1 VPDDQSIAL
10 AEGIFEADGEVGH
23 RGQDTGTQVAV
34 VTIYAGFGSKK
45 VLLGAAMDVAI
56 VGDAGPVALFD
67 RPEALRIHH
76 LPVEERL
83 TAAMTLVGHVYSG
96 PVAGVWSA
104 MLEAAARDSDV
115 AGWCDLHEQRRHET
129 LVRVLEMCG
138 AARPAPPVLD
148 AMWAVGSMEVFAKL
162 TRQRGWT
169 VQQWVGWIVDTFR
182 TLVS

>member
-1 VPDDQSIAL
+1 MRISIFATDFFDPPSCHRS
-10 AEGIFEADGEVGH
+10 AMSDGSSW
-23 RGQDTGTQVAV
+23 
-34 VTIYAGFGSKK
+34 VTTDISRTPPSES
-45 VLLGAAMDVAI
+45 AAI
-56 VGDAGPVALFD
+56 
-67 RPEALRIHH
+67 
-76 LPVEERL
+76 
-83 TAAMTLVGHVYSG
+83 TLVGHVYSG

-162 TRQRGWT
+162 TRQRGGT

-182 TLVS
+182 TLVSRPIRLVTGPTPNILAEVTRQ